1 MEQDDCIRIY
11 EKVFK
16 HLKTNWEKFIKKI
29 RKLSDPDDQNIVF
42 MDDFM
47 SLMHR
52 YKVDITTEERE
63 RLVQVFPAGEE
74 NGRQRFNIGKLYDQ
88 KYNMMLSKLYQKVD
102 VHENDGEDDP
112 VDQSGYTG

>member
-29 RKLSDPDDQNIVF
+29 RKLSDPDDQNVVF

-52 YKVDITTEERE
+52 YKVNITTEERE